1 MSEAAILL
9 AQYERKIAKV
19 GQWIA
24 IRRYAAGTPRTYTDT
39 PTRAY
44 VQQKESKEFVGAA
57 TQSETVAIAL
67 VGTLNGMDVNTND
80 RLITGFFGSDDAG
93 TTPPL
98 NEEGHLVAVGKERAI
113 TSVMKRTP
121 GGTVIALEI
130 HAVG

>member
-1 MSEAAILL
+1 ML

-44 VQQKESKEFVGAA
+44 VRQKESKEFVGAV

-67 VGTLNGMDVNTND
+67 AAAFSDWNPPVGPSDQLV
-80 RLITGFFGSDDAG
+80 TGFFGNDDAA

-98 NEEGHLVAVGKERAI
+98 NEDGHLVAVGKVRAI
-113 TSVMKRTP
+113 TSAMRRDP
-121 GGTVIALEI
+121 EGRLIALEI